1 MDDRTLQY
9 ADITLEPASLR
20 GMLGAST
27 GDTGIQYD
35 YFDSIA
41 LRDGDGPPRS
51 EERRVGKEC

>member
-9 ADITLEPASLR
+9 ADITLEPACLR

-35 YFDSIA
+35 Y
-41 LRDGDGPPRS
+41 LKP
-51 EERRVGKEC
+51 